1 MSAQAGAA
9 RPILNVGRP
18 AAFLDRD
25 GTLME
30 DSGFIGDPARI
41 RILPGVAQALVAL
54 AAAGFERIVV
64 TNQSGVARGYFGEP
78 DVVAVHRALAAQ
90 LAVAGASLDAFY
102 YCAHLDDGCDCR
114 KPRPGLVRRA
124 VAERDLDLTRSV
136 VFGDRGGD
144 MALADAV
151 GIPGVLVNEAPGYG
165 GPVPLYRAPSLREGV
180 RLFLERV
187 HA

>member
-1 MSAQAGAA
+1 MRRAA
-9 RPILNVGRP
+9 TPFAIANVSKP

-30 DSGFIGDPARI
+30 DSGFVGDPARI
-41 RILPGVAQALVAL
+41 VVLPGVAEALVAL
-54 AAAGFERIVV
+54 ADAGYERIVV

-78 DVVAVHRALAAQ
+78 DVVAVHRELAAR
-90 LAVAGASLDAFY
+90 LAAAGATLDAFY

-114 KPRPGLVRRA
+114 KPLPGMIRRA
-124 VAERDLDLTRSV
+124 VAERDIDLARSV

-144 MALADAV
+144 IALAQAV
-151 GIPGVLVNEAPGYG
+151 GIPGILVNEMPHYA
-165 GPVPLYRAPSLREGV
+165 GPQPLYRAASLHEGV
-180 RLFLERV
+180 RFFLERV